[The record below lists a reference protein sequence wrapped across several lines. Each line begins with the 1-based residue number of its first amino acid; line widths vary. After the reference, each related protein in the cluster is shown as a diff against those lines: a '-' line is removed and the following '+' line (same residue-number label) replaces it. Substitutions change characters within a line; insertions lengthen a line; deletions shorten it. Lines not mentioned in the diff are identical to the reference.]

1 MVKDRARERAWAAET
16 KRRIADAEAQPEE
29 VVVPLLA
36 VEAFSV
42 ILRHLQE
49 RKLKMSDLFA
59 MMDRDGGGE
68 IEIDELGATLQWLGL
83 NMSQEALWS
92 VIEALDVDGG
102 GTVDREEFF
111 VRVRAISRQ
120 RRKVF
125 GGERSFTAPA
135 PSGTRRGRPGSAAGK
150 FRFHLLPGNTDP
162 RSTTLLQ
169 DLGRM
174 SRSSYDVVG
183 SLPPYR
189 RLK

>member
-16 KRRIADAEAQPEE
+16 RRRIAEAEAQPED
-29 VVVPLLA
+29 VLVPLLA
-36 VEAFSV
+36 VEAFGV

-49 RKLKMSDLFA
+49 RKLMMSDLFA

-68 IEIDELGATLQWLGL
+68 IEIEELGATLEWLGVSL
-83 NMSQEALWS
+83 SQEALVS
-92 VIEALDVDGG
+92 VIGALDVDGG

-120 RRKVF
+120 RRKAF
-125 GGERSFTAPA
+125 SGDRSFTAPP
-135 PSGTRRGRPGSAAGK
+135 PSGGRRGRPGSASGTY
-150 FRFHLLPGNTDP
+150 RFHLLPGNTDP
-162 RSTTLLQ
+162 RSATSLQ

-174 SRSSYDVVG
+174 SRSSYDVIG

>member
-36 VEAFSV
+36 VEAFSA

-49 RKLKMSDLFA
+49 RKLKMADLFA

-68 IEIDELGATLQWLGL
+68 IEVDELGQTLNFLGCHL
-83 NMSQEALWS
+83 SPEALVS

-111 VRVRAISRQ
+111 VRIRAISRQ
-120 RRKVF
+120 RRKAF
-125 GGERSFTAPA
+125 GAIAFAPA

-150 FRFHLLPGNTDP
+150 FRFHLLPGNIDP
-162 RSTTLLQ
+162 RSTTSLQ
-169 DLGRM
+169 DLGHM
-174 SRSSYDVVG
+174 SRSSYDVIG

-189 RLK
+189 RPK

>member
-1 MVKDRARERAWAAET
+1 M
-16 KRRIADAEAQPEE
+16 EAQPEE

-36 VEAFSV
+36 VEAFGA

-49 RKLKMSDLFA
+49 RKLMMSDLFA

-83 NMSQEALWS
+83 NLSQEALVS

-111 VRVRAISRQ
+111 VRIRAISRQ
-120 RRKVF
+120 RRKAF
-125 GGERSFTAPA
+125 SGDRSIVAPA
-135 PSGTRRGRPGSAAGK
+135 PSGARRGRPGSAAST

-162 RSTTLLQ
+162 RSTTSLQ
-169 DLGRM
+169 DLGKI

-189 RLK
+189 RPK